1 MNWKQY
7 QNELIALAAFVFM
20 AGTYLYKNSQV
31 NAQAQSA
38 STTKQTVS
46 ELKEVVALKRV
57 WSDRKIT
64 KKLKKL
70 KELISASKV
79 EWSKRSKKVTA
90 SYKGLTPNELN
101 KLTTKI
107 LNLPIVIRKLDVKK
121 IGASY
126 DVEFKCKW

>member
-7 QNELIALAAFVFM
+7 QNELIALAALVLM
-20 AGTYLYKNSQV
+20 LGMYMYKNSQV
-31 NAQAQSA
+31 NAQSQSA
-38 STTKQTVS
+38 STTKQTVG
-46 ELKEVVALKRV
+46 ELKEVVALKKV
-57 WSDRKIT
+57 WGAKKIT

-70 KELISASKV
+70 KEMIPESKV
-79 EWSKRSKKVTA
+79 QWSKKSKKVTA
-90 SYKGLTPNELN
+90 SYRGLTPNELN

-121 IGASY
+121 MGASY